1 MVSQSDITSDGTLRD
16 KTIVISGA
24 SRGIGRAIALRAAQ
38 DGANVVIL
46 GKTSRPHRVLAG
58 TILETAREVA
68 ARGGQALAVQ
78 TDVRS
83 EEQVADALAQCVAKF
98 GGLDILVNNASAI
111 SLAGTQDVNMR
122 RFDLMHEVNT
132 RGTFLCTKLALPHLS
147 RSANPHVLNLAP
159 PAEIHADWFASHP
172 AYTLAKFGMS
182 LCTLAHAQEFRNSG
196 IAVNALWPLT
206 TIATAAVSNVIEKKG
221 ATRSRTPEIMADAAW
236 LIVTSPALK
245 VTGQF
250 FIDEEVLRAHGVQD
264 LSKYDV
270 GPPGPR
276 TMDLFVPSEVV
287 ARSVTP
293 LERWQGEG

>member
-1 MVSQSDITSDGTLRD
+1 MVSHSDITSRTLRD
-16 KTIVISGA
+16 KTLVITGA
-24 SRGIGRAIALRAAQ
+24 SRGIGRAIALRAAE

-58 TILETAREVA
+58 TILDTAREVE
-68 ARGGQALAVQ
+68 ARGGRALAVQ

-83 EEQVADALAQCVAKF
+83 EEEVANAVAQCVERF

-111 SLAGTQDVNMR
+111 SLANTQDVNMR

-147 RSANPHVLNLAP
+147 RSSNPHVLNLAP
-159 PAEIHADWFASHP
+159 PAQIHADWFASHP

-182 LCTLAHAQEFRNSG
+182 LCTLAHSQEFRNAG

-206 TIATAAVSNVIEKKG
+206 TIATAAVSNVIEKIG

-236 LIVTSPALK
+236 FIVTSPACR

-250 FIDEEVLRAHGVQD
+250 FIDEEVLRAHGMHD
-264 LSKYDV
+264 FSRYDV
-270 GPPGPR
+270 GSPGPR
-276 TMDLFVPSEVV
+276 TMDLFVPAEVV
-287 ARSVTP
+287 ARSATQ
-293 LERWQGEG
+293 LEKWRGEG